1 MNLSVDGTIG
11 CKNTEYGRKET
22 VGDSGVPD
30 SRQGLLLVLGGFAL

>member
-22 VGDSGVPD
+22 VGENGVPD
-30 SRQGLLLVLGGFAL
+30 